1 MRAPVCIFLLFYILF
16 SSDNVFSATLLRSLP
31 SDTFEYCLNQAQTF
45 MMPLAIKE
53 KSLNLTAYEMIIE
66 GIEHDTDNFGSVLC
80 TIEKRTGK
88 SEISN
93 FFSEE

>member
-1 MRAPVCIFLLFYILF
+1 
-16 SSDNVFSATLLRSLP
+16 
-31 SDTFEYCLNQAQTF
+31 
-45 MMPLAIKE
+45 MPLAIKE

-66 GIEHDTDNFGSVLC
+66 GIEHDSDNFGSVLC
-80 TIEKRTGK
+80 IIEKRTGK